1 MLKQAALAQSLA
13 AHSDEGVQS
22 TIPAGPCWVLEGMSW
37 VTVFWNG
44 DDGRQSAGL
53 PIRDYN
59 AYVSQGLISDVAPRN
74 TQPSLLSRSLNLAG
88 RSATALQA

>member
-1 MLKQAALAQSLA
+1 MLKQAALAQPLA
-13 AHSDEGVQS
+13 AHSNEGVQS
-22 TIPAGPCWVLEGMSW
+22 TIPTGPCWILEGMSW

-59 AYVSQGLISDVAPRN
+59 AYVAQGLISDVAPRN
-74 TQPSLLSRSLNLAG
+74 AQPSLLSRSLNLG
-88 RSATALQA
+88 SRSATALQA

>member
-1 MLKQAALAQSLA
+1 
-13 AHSDEGVQS
+13 
-22 TIPAGPCWVLEGMSW
+22 MSW

-59 AYVSQGLISDVAPRN
+59 AYVAQGLISDVAPRN
-74 TQPSLLSRSLNLAG
+74 TQPSLLSRSLNVG
-88 RSATALQA
+88 SRSAALFHA